1 MANQDNDFKWFQEN
15 LEDLYKKYPEQYLVI
30 SNEEVKGHYS
40 SFSDAI
46 DNALKTMN
54 AGEFIVQEC
63 TSRDTTARYYNR
75 SVYIA

>member
-54 AGEFIVQEC
+54 AGEFIVQQC
-63 TSRDTTARYYNR
+63 TETNIVSHYYNMA
-75 SVYIA
+75 VAFA